1 MKEIVIGSRGSR
13 LALWQARH
21 VVSEIGKSHPGLPTR
36 LEIIKTTGDKLT
48 EVALAKIGG
57 KGVFVKEIEEALL
70 EGRIDLAVHS
80 LKDVPTELPK
90 GLCLGAILEREDA
103 RDVLV
108 AEKRYRSIDDLPQ
121 RAKIG
126 TGSLRRSV
134 QLLHLRPD
142 LAVHPLRGNVDTRL
156 RKLEE
161 GSLDGIVL
169 AAAGLKRL
177 GYQSRVAYTFPV
189 SEMTPAI
196 GQGALAIEI
205 RSDDGPLRQV
215 LAPLEHSDS
224 RTCAQQE
231 REFLSAMGGGCQVP
245 MGAHAAIDNGDASF
259 LAFVAGPNSGKLVR
273 HRASGPSR
281 QLAALRQIVTER
293 LLADGA
299 RALLD
304 EMD

>member
-1 MKEIVIGSRGSR
+1 M
-13 LALWQARH
+13 ALWQARH
-21 VVSEIGKSHPGLPTR
+21 VMSKIGESHPALSTR

-57 KGVFVKEIEEALL
+57 KGIFVKEIEEALL

-80 LKDVPTELPK
+80 LKDVPTELPD
-90 GLCLGAILEREDA
+90 GLCLAAILAREDA

-108 AEKRYRSIDDLPQ
+108 SKKRYGSIAELPEN
-121 RAKIG
+121 AKIG
-126 TGSLRRSV
+126 TGSLRRGV

-142 LAVHPLRGNVDTRL
+142 FAIQPLRGNVDTRL

-161 GSLDGIVL
+161 ESLDGIVL

-177 GYQSRVAYTFPV
+177 GYSSRIAYTFPV

-205 RSDDGPLRQV
+205 RSGDHQV
-215 LAPLEHSDS
+215 RDALSGLEHVDS
-224 RTCAQQE
+224 RRCVEQE
-231 REFLSAMGGGCQVP
+231 REFLLAMGGGCQVP
-245 MGAHAAIDNGDASF
+245 MGAHAAIDNGNATF

-273 HRASGPSR
+273 HSASGRSDD
-281 QLAALRQIVTER
+281 LAELRKNVTER
-293 LLADGA
+293 LIADGA
-299 RALLD
+299 EALLD